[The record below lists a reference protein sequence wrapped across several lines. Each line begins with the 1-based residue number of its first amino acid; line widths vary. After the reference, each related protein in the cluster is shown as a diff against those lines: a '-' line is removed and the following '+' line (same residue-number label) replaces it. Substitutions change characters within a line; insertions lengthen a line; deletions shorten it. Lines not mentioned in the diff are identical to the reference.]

1 MRNTKSVAVSMIV
14 RLTDGSI
21 HRFQFSDE
29 KGDEVTL
36 ASRVER
42 ALEAHDLVIELDGRL
57 LVIPKS
63 SILSMELSPA
73 PVKMPAFTIRNGRVV
88 GG

>member
-1 MRNTKSVAVSMIV
+1 MRNTKPVTITMIV
-14 RLTDGSI
+14 RLTDGSN

-36 ASRVER
+36 ASRIER

-57 LVIPKS
+57 MIIPKS
-63 SILSMELSPA
+63 SILSMELSPT
-73 PVKMPAFTIRNGRVV
+73 PVKVPAFTIRNGRVA
-88 GG
+88 GE